1 MTLEVGES
9 MNTDVPAVAVAGFLG
24 AGKTTFVNHLLRHP
38 TARIG
43 VIVNDFGDI
52 NIDAGLVT
60 GQIDEPVSI
69 AGGCVCCLSDSD
81 GLEGA
86 LQKLA
91 SRKLGLDAILIEA
104 SGIADPLALRHLL
117 RFNGVKRVRPG
128 GVIDVVDAVEYFH
141 TIDSGSLPPT
151 RFAAA
156 TLVVL
161 NKTDRLDP
169 QTREDTLARI
179 EQRVRERNPY
189 AHIIRTHHGRIDPAL
204 VFDAATREEP
214 AEELPLRSLL
224 LDAHTKHDAKH
235 HTEPHQHAT
244 AVSTQNS
251 GLVDAGRLVDLLEEP
266 PPGVYRIKGAVLVN
280 SGRRIQRYQVNLVG
294 RSIHIKA
301 HSATASTPSGQRPAN
316 QQPNQLVAVGLHV
329 DVPITQ
335 ARLHSALEPTQGQDV
350 EAGFRRLQRY
360 RRLST

>member
-1 MTLEVGES
+1 

-60 GQIDEPVSI
+60 GQVDEPVSI

-86 LQKLA
+86 LQKLTNP
-91 SRKLGLDAILIEA
+91 KLRLDAILIEA
-104 SGIADPLALRHLL
+104 SGIADPLTLRHLL
-117 RFNGVKRVRPG
+117 RFSGVKRVRPG
-128 GVIDVVDAVEYFH
+128 GVIDIVDAVEYFR
-141 TIDSGSLPPT
+141 TIDSGFLAPT
-151 RFAAA
+151 RFEAA

-169 QTREDTLARI
+169 QTREDTLTRI
-179 EQRVRERNPY
+179 ERRIRERNPY

-204 VFDAATREEP
+204 VFDAASREEP
-214 AEELPLRSLL
+214 ADELPLRSLL

-235 HTEPHQHAT
+235 HAGVHRHAT
-244 AVSTQNS
+244 AVSTES
-251 GLVDAGRLVDLLEEP
+251 CGTVDAGRLLDLLEEP
-266 PPGVYRIKGAVLVN
+266 PPGVYRIKGVVLVN
-280 SGRRIQRYQVNLVG
+280 SGRKIQPYQVNLVG
-294 RSIHIKA
+294 RSIHIRTHA
-301 HSATASTPSGQRPAN
+301 ASPTASTLSGQRSGN
-316 QQPNQLVAVGLHV
+316 QKPNQLVAVGLHV
-329 DVPITQ
+329 DVPTTR
-335 ARLHSALEPTQGQDV
+335 ARLRSALEPTKGPGTA
-350 EAGFRRLQRY
+350 AGYRRLQRY

>member
-1 MTLEVGES
+1 

-60 GQIDEPVSI
+60 GQVDEPVSI

-81 GLEGA
+81 GLEDA

-91 SRKLGLDAILIEA
+91 NRKLRLDAILIEA
-104 SGIADPLALRHLL
+104 SGIADPLTLRHLL
-117 RFNGVKRVRPG
+117 RFSGVKRVRPG
-128 GVIDVVDAVEYFH
+128 GLIDVVDAVEYFH
-141 TIDSGSLPPT
+141 TVDSGPLAPT

-169 QTREDTLARI
+169 QIREDTLARI

-204 VFDAATREEP
+204 VFDAAIRDEP
-214 AEELPLRSLL
+214 ADELPLRSLL
-224 LDAHTKHDAKH
+224 LDAHTKLDAKH
-235 HTEPHQHAT
+235 HTEAHQHAT
-244 AVSTQNS
+244 AVSTQSS
-251 GLVDAGRLVDLLEEP
+251 GVVDAGRLLDLLEEP
-266 PPGVYRIKGAVLVN
+266 PPGVYRIKGVVLVN
-280 SGRRIQRYQVNLVG
+280 SGRRIQPYQVNLVG
-294 RSIHIKA
+294 RSIHIRA
-301 HSATASTPSGQRPAN
+301 HPGSLTASTLSGQLPAN
-316 QQPNQLVAVGLHV
+316 QNPNQLVAVGLHV
-329 DVPITQ
+329 DVPTTR
-335 ARLHSALEPTQGQDV
+335 ARLRSAIEPTKGPGAA
-350 EAGFRRLQRY
+350 AGFRRLQRY
-360 RRLST
+360 LRLST